1 MLHETAP
8 GEDGSLARRSTQAMS
23 KIDGL
28 LRLAAMQAAEELVLR
43 AGQPPALRVQGT
55 TRKLSMP
62 VMDLD
67 LVRDTLRE
75 VVGAH
80 ADAPEGEERC
90 TVAGHGMIRVRW
102 RTAATTFEASFGRTS
117 GAAKQ
122 AASAPIP
129 MRGEE
134 HAAQAIDAP
143 SPTVASSAT
152 DEAHPSRD
160 LVTIVTA
167 TERTSRRVD
176 PQSRLGRLLVRALD
190 GGASDLVLADGRS
203 VSAKVNGAMRDLH
216 QPGTAYRETSTGEDD
231 VLAVGEV
238 AAMLLPY
245 VDAPRRATFDHTG
258 STDLAIELVGEP
270 STRFRCSLFRALA
283 GTSAVLR
290 PIRSTLPTLQSLRLP
305 PELTRAVDLR
315 DGLVLVTGAA
325 GSGKSTTLVALLEHL
340 NRTEPKHVVTL
351 EDPIEYVFSPDRCVI
366 HQREVGVHVATF
378 AGGLRAALR
387 ESPDVILLG
396 EMRDP
401 ETIAAAVTAAET
413 GHLVLSTLH
422 SGSAHGAIDRIVDVF
437 PEHQQRQVRGQLADV
452 LRLVVTQR
460 LIPGRDGGRVPAI
473 ELLPVNFAVAN
484 LIREGKTFQIPQV
497 LQTGRDAGM
506 VPLARA
512 VADLVKSGAVDREV
526 AMRHVPDPQHL
537 LEQLRAR

>member
-1 MLHETAP
+1 
-8 GEDGSLARRSTQAMS
+8 MS

-43 AGQPPALRVQGT
+43 AGQPPALRIHGT
-55 TRKLSMP
+55 TRLLSMP
-62 VMDLD
+62 VMELE

-75 VVGAH
+75 VVGQK

-90 TVAGHGMIRVRW
+90 AVAGHGNIRVRW
-102 RTAATTFEASFGRTS
+102 RTAASFEASFARSS
-117 GAAKQ
+117 GASKQ

-134 HAAQAIDAP
+134 QIAIAP
-143 SPTVASSAT
+143 PR
-152 DEAHPSRD
+152 EAHVDPAREPA
-160 LVTIVTA
+160 TA
-167 TERTSRRVD
+167 TATATAPMPTSDPHRLVD
-176 PQSRLGRLLVRALD
+176 RQSRLGRLLARALEA
-190 GGASDLVLADGRS
+190 GASDLVLAEGRA
-203 VSAKVNGAMRDLH
+203 VSAKINGAMRELY
-216 QPGTAYRETSTGEDD
+216 QPGAAYRETSSGDDD
-231 VLAVGEV
+231 VLAAGEV
-238 AAMLLPY
+238 AAMLLPF
-245 VDAPRRATFDHTG
+245 VDASRRAAFDRSG
-258 STDLAIELVGEP
+258 STDLAIELAGAEGAM
-270 STRFRCSLFRALA
+270 RFRCSLFRALA

-305 PELTRAVDLR
+305 DELARAVELH

-340 NRTEPKHVVTL
+340 NHHEPRHVITL
-351 EDPIEYVFSPDRCVI
+351 EDPIEYVFTPDRAVI
-366 HQREVGVHVATF
+366 HQREIGLHVATF
-378 AGGLRAALR
+378 AAGLRAALR

-422 SGSAHGAIDRIVDVF
+422 SGTAHGAIDRVVDVF

-460 LIPGRDGGRVPAI
+460 LIPSRDGGRVPAV

-512 VADLVKSGAVDREV
+512 VADLVKSGVVDRDV